1 MLMEEASAWKL
12 MEEASIGNLQSYVKG
27 DAAPSTEML
36 ELVFVIKQKN
46 LDRLEEILN
55 QVSDPKSP
63 MYGHYLTKTQI
74 DDLTRNTEGQVAV
87 TKYLTEQSVSI
98 THVTSDSVRM
108 TVTGPVSVW
117 ESALNTQFFHFT
129 DPTGV
134 LPAVTRTLSYSLP
147 DTLSDFISTVSNTV
161 QFPVNMHSG
170 PSIRSVHTE
179 SIDLVHPML
188 PGDAPKHIFH
198 TQG

>member
-1 MLMEEASAWKL
+1 
-12 MEEASIGNLQSYVKG
+12 
-27 DAAPSTEML
+27 
-36 ELVFVIKQKN
+36 
-46 LDRLEEILN
+46 
-55 QVSDPKSP
+55 

-134 LPAVTRTLSYSLP
+134 LPAVTRWTLFFCFFVLVICY
-147 DTLSDFISTVSNTV
+147 N
-161 QFPVNMHSG
+161 
-170 PSIRSVHTE
+170 VHTYE
-179 SIDLVHPML
+179 YLSIIYLMISFAL
-188 PGDAPKHIFH
+188 NF
-198 TQG
+198 